1 LVTSNSPVCVATTI
15 NLSTPA
21 IPNVTY
27 MWTGPNGFTSTLQN
41 PGISNVTAANAGNY
55 TLVYT
60 NNGCNSP
67 PASVT
72 VAVDALPMANAGA
85 SDTLCISTTS
95 IPLNG
100 IVTGGTTTGLWS
112 GGSGNFLPSATSLN
126 ARYVPSAADKAAGSV
141 TLTLTSTST
150 DNCSPAVSTKT
161 ITFSTLPAVTAG
173 PNQQVCS
180 QTTAVALNG
189 KITIGGGAVWSSSGT
204 GGFTPSATQLNAT
217 YVPSA
222 ADIKNGSVV
231 LKLTANLPGVCF
243 IPADSL
249 TVTFIPPP
257 TVNAGGIYYVLKGNT
272 ITLNPTVSDPNVHYL
287 WSPDIDIN
295 DDTLK
300 NPTITGEVSGT
311 YTLTITDARGCISS
325 DTAVVKVSPVII
337 INNTFTPN
345 GDGINDYWDITGL
358 IAYHEATV
366 DVFTRWGQTVFH
378 SLGYPKPWDG
388 TSNGRAVPVGV
399 YYYVINTHFNGEVLS
414 GWVTVIR

>member
-1 LVTSNSPVCVATTI
+1 
-15 NLSTPA
+15 
-21 IPNVTY
+21 
-27 MWTGPNGFTSTLQN
+27 
-41 PGISNVTAANAGNY
+41 
-55 TLVYT
+55 
-60 NNGCNSP
+60 
-67 PASVT
+67 
-72 VAVDALPMANAGA
+72 
-85 SDTLCISTTS
+85 
-95 IPLNG
+95 
-100 IVTGGTTTGLWS
+100 
-112 GGSGNFLPSATSLN
+112 
-126 ARYVPSAADKAAGSV
+126 
-141 TLTLTSTST
+141 
-150 DNCSPAVSTKT
+150 
-161 ITFSTLPAVTAG
+161 
-173 PNQQVCS
+173 
-180 QTTAVALNG
+180 
-189 KITIGGGAVWSSSGT
+189 
-204 GGFTPSATQLNAT
+204 
-217 YVPSA
+217 
-222 ADIKNGSVV
+222 
-231 LKLTANLPGVCF
+231 
-243 IPADSL
+243 
-249 TVTFIPPP
+249 
-257 TVNAGGIYYVLKGNT
+257 
-272 ITLNPTVSDPNVHYL
+272 VHYL